1 DDVSGAM
8 PSAVLSGVMEALD
21 DAACALGGARILVL
35 GVAYKRG
42 VGDTRESPAPDV
54 IVALRT
60 RGAVVSYAD
69 PHVPLFRSGD
79 IDLKAVTLSDDL
91 LRDANCV
98 LILTDHPEFDYQA
111 AVRPAQLI
119 IDTRQA
125 ILPSM
130 EGPARVVR
138 L

>member
-1 DDVSGAM
+1 LTA
-8 PSAVLSGVMEALD
+8 LSSRR
-21 DAACALGGARILVL
+21 GG
-35 GVAYKRG
+35 
-42 VGDTRESPAPDV
+42 GDTRESPAHDV
-54 IVALRT
+54 IGALRA
-60 RGAVVSYAD
+60 RGGLVSYAD

-111 AVRPAQLI
+111 AVRHAPLI

-125 ILPSM
+125 IAPSM